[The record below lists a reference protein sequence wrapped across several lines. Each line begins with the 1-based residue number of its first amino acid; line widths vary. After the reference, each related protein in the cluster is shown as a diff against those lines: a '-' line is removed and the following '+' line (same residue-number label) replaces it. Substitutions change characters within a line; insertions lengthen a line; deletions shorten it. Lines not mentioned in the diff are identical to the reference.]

1 MTAAPPT
8 SPVVRDPS
16 PPVVV
21 PGLTLPA
28 LHDKLVREG
37 TCRFREVAI
46 TVNIDHAFR
55 DAWKRYQRAW
65 LERGF
70 SIIQVNGQW
79 RLRQWLLVTPDGLTL
94 TDIGKST
101 LARLGSPVQQ
111 TLNLTEPARVLELSP
126 LPNGLESKLRAYQ
139 ITPARQLYRALM
151 KGRQEWGYPGAV
163 DFSDMGCHAIGQ
175 LILMAD
181 GTQKPV
187 EKIVAGDSVMG
198 WRGPQTVTALKRG
211 HSGMAMI
218 RPIKGEPWV
227 VNREHILT
235 LQYGKLKRPCD
246 AHKSEMFIDITVED
260 YLSLLPT
267 EQENLKLAR
276 CEADWPATEQVIDP
290 YFLGVLIGDGCFRG
304 HSPSVS
310 KPGDVI
316 RSLCYEQAALW
327 GGRISTAE
335 RSPNNP
341 TYYFRGCDRLTN
353 ELKNLQ
359 LWGLLSLDKFVPHYY
374 KACSKEQRLA
384 LLAGLLDTDG
394 SLSSGGFDFLSGSW
408 QLAEDV
414 AFLCRSVGL
423 AAYVKSCQKSCQNNF
438 TGDYWRVSISGDCSI
453 IPTRIKKASP
463 RKQPKSVLR
472 TGFTVEL
479 LPDDDFYGFSLSG
492 DGRFL
497 LGDFTV
503 THNTGKTYSTLAAA
517 LATGREVGVLCPSV
531 GQQGWMRAFAHYGV
545 EPLFIS
551 TYEAVRGAWRPHIAT
566 VDGQGK
572 FTWAHPQDMVL
583 ILDEAQAV
591 RHDGNLTVR
600 CCSAAIRQGI
610 PIIVA
615 SATIAVSPLEFR
627 FAGRITGLHRGD
639 DDWPRF
645 LREHGCIETSRGNW
659 KWDRKSHH
667 LHRIHSRLFPFR
679 GCRVRKQDL
688 GEECPETVIEIIPFD
703 MPECAR
709 IAQEWNDTNEL
720 LGRMAH
726 QLDKRALMAMERKC
740 RMKMWKR
747 CENVLVPHVAKR
759 VRADV
764 ADGKSVAVFMNFTE
778 CRMELSRLVG
788 TRAGFYGGQNKH
800 QRKHWEKEFQENREH
815 ILVSNIGAGGASV
828 SLHDIHGERPRVSY
842 IFPTDDV
849 VKFYQATGR
858 VDRVGGKSV
867 SQQFLPC
874 VKGAMTEEIVHR
886 LRRKMMRIDI
896 LNDGARAG
904 EARF

>member
-1 MTAAPPT
+1 MTATPPA

-16 PPVVV
+16 PPVAV
-21 PGLTLPA
+21 PGLILPP

-37 TCRFREVAI
+37 KCRFREVAI

-55 DAWKRYQRAW
+55 NSWKRHQQAW

-70 SIIQVNGQW
+70 SIRQINGQW
-79 RLRQWLLVTPDGLTL
+79 RLAQWLLVTPDGLTL

-101 LARLGSPVQQ
+101 LARLGAPVQQ
-111 TLNLTEPARVLELSP
+111 TLNLTEPTRVLELSP
-126 LPNGLESKLRAYQ
+126 LPNGLEAKLRAYQ

-163 DFSDMGCHAIGQ
+163 DFSDMG
-175 LILMAD
+175 
-181 GTQKPV
+181 
-187 EKIVAGDSVMG
+187 
-198 WRGPQTVTALKRG
+198 
-211 HSGMAMI
+211 
-218 RPIKGEPWV
+218 
-227 VNREHILT
+227 
-235 LQYGKLKRPCD
+235 
-246 AHKSEMFIDITVED
+246 
-260 YLSLLPT
+260 
-267 EQENLKLAR
+267 
-276 CEADWPATEQVIDP
+276 
-290 YFLGVLIGDGCFRG
+290 
-304 HSPSVS
+304 
-310 KPGDVI
+310 
-316 RSLCYEQAALW
+316 
-327 GGRISTAE
+327 
-335 RSPNNP
+335 
-341 TYYFRGCDRLTN
+341 
-353 ELKNLQ
+353 
-359 LWGLLSLDKFVPHYY
+359 
-374 KACSKEQRLA
+374 
-384 LLAGLLDTDG
+384 
-394 SLSSGGFDFLSGSW
+394 
-408 QLAEDV
+408 
-414 AFLCRSVGL
+414 
-423 AAYVKSCQKSCQNNF
+423 
-438 TGDYWRVSISGDCSI
+438 
-453 IPTRIKKASP
+453 
-463 RKQPKSVLR
+463 
-472 TGFTVEL
+472 
-479 LPDDDFYGFSLSG
+479 
-492 DGRFL
+492 
-497 LGDFTV
+497 
-503 THNTGKTYSTLAAA
+503 TGKTYSTLAAA
-517 LATGREVGVLCPSV
+517 LATGRQVGVLCPSV
-531 GQQGWMRAFAHYGV
+531 GQQGWLRAFTHYGV

-566 VDGQGK
+566 VDAQGK
-572 FTWAHPQDMVL
+572 FTWAHPQEMVL

-726 QLDKRALMAMERKC
+726 QLDKRALLAMERKC

-858 VDRVGGKSV
+858 VDRVGGKRV